1 MSARRAEDRVSTSS
15 LPKEESRALA
25 QVLRCLDLERLDD
38 DLFLGDPGPGEG
50 RLFGGMVAMVA
61 GCLAYT
67 ASIAEY
73 PGAR

>member
-1 MSARRAEDRVSTSS
+1 MRTLLIWAARLSALAGIALIALAVVTRVSGSYRVGTFDV
-15 LPKEESRALA
+15 AT
-25 QVLRCLDLERLDD
+25 V
-38 DLFLGDPGPGEG
+38 
-50 RLFGGMVAMVA
+50 LFGGMVALVT